1 MAGNSF
7 GNFFKIM
14 TFGESHGP
22 MIGVVID
29 GLKPNLEIDVS
40 EIQKELDRRKPG
52 QSTITTQRKESDI
65 VQIVSGIFEG
75 KTTGTPIC
83 LLIKNEDYVSKDYET
98 IKQIFR
104 PGHGGYT
111 FLKKY
116 GIHDYRGGG
125 RISGRETAAR
135 VAAGAV
141 AKQLLQKRRIKI
153 LAYTKQIGKV
163 AISNFD
169 ENEIERNPVRCPDS
183 VAAEKMIKL
192 IEKVKREGDSIG
204 GVVEI
209 KVIGLSAGYGEPVFD
224 KLEADFAKAL
234 MSIGAVRGFEIGSGF
249 KSALMKGS
257 ECNDQFRINPAT
269 GEIETKTNNSGGIQA
284 GISNGQEIVM
294 RIAVKPTSS
303 ISRKQKSVTYDNKEV
318 EFEIQGRHDPCICP
332 RIVPVAEAMVALV
345 LIDHIL
351 MQEQIETPVEKL
363 DYLRDKINLIDQ
375 QILLLFHAR
384 NEFVKKLAEVKKR
397 FGLYLHDEKR
407 EKFLWDNWLNSAEL
421 LELDKEFVSS
431 ILNTIIKNSREIQ
444 SGIVK
449 C

>member
-29 GLKPNLEIDVS
+29 GLKPNIEIDIS

-52 QSTITTQRKESDI
+52 QSSITTQRKESDI
-65 VQIVSGIFEG
+65 VQVISGIFEG

-83 LLIKNEDYVSKDYET
+83 MIIKNEDYISKDYEN
-98 IKQIFR
+98 IKEIFR

-116 GIHDYRGGG
+116 GIYDYRGGG
-125 RISGRETAAR
+125 RTSGRETAAR
-135 VAAGAV
+135 VAAGSV
-141 AKQLLQKRRIKI
+141 AKQLLQQRGVKI
-153 LAYTKQIGKV
+153 LAYTKQIGEIT
-163 AISNFD
+163 ISNFD
-169 ENEIERNPVRCPDS
+169 ENEIEKNSVRCPDKD
-183 VAAEKMIKL
+183 AAKKMIEL
-192 IEKVKREGDSIG
+192 IESVKSEGDSIG
-204 GVVEI
+204 GIIEI
-209 KVIGLSAGYGEPVFD
+209 RVQGLPAGYGEPVFD

-269 GEIETKTNNSGGIQA
+269 GEIETITNNSGGIQA
-284 GISNGQEIVM
+284 GISNGQEILM

-303 ISRKQKSVTYDNKEV
+303 IYKKQKSVTYNGEEV
-318 EFEIQGRHDPCICP
+318 EFQIKGRHDPCICP
-332 RIVPVAEAMVALV
+332 RIVPVAEAMVAIV

-351 MQEQIETPVEKL
+351 MQEQIESPSEKL
-363 DYLRDKINLIDQ
+363 EFLREKINLIDQ
-375 QILLLFHAR
+375 QILLLLQAR
-384 NEFVKKLAEVKKR
+384 NELVKKVALVKKGIR
-397 FGLYLHDEKR
+397 YNLYDEQR

>member
-29 GLKPNLEIDVS
+29 GLKPNIEIDIS

-52 QSTITTQRKESDI
+52 QSSVTTQRKESDR

-83 LLIKNEDYVSKDYET
+83 MIIKNEDYISKDYEN
-98 IKQIFR
+98 IKDIFR

-116 GIHDYRGGG
+116 GIYDYRGGG
-125 RISGRETAAR
+125 RTSGRETAAR

-141 AKQLLQKRRIKI
+141 AKQLLQRRGIKI
-153 LAYTKQIGKV
+153 LAYTKQIGDIT
-163 AISNFD
+163 ISTFD
-169 ENEIERNPVRCPDS
+169 ENEIEKNPVRCPDAE
-183 VAAEKMIKL
+183 AAKKMIEL
-192 IEKVKREGDSIG
+192 VEKVKSEGDSVG
-204 GVVEI
+204 GIIEI
-209 KVIGLSAGYGEPVFD
+209 KVQGLSAGYGEPVFD

-257 ECNDQFRINPAT
+257 ECNDQFQINPET
-269 GEIETKTNNSGGIQA
+269 NEIETTTNHSGGIQA

-303 ISRKQKSVTYDNKEV
+303 ISKKQKSVTYNGEEV
-318 EFEIQGRHDPCICP
+318 EFEIKGRHDPCICP
-332 RIVPVAEAMVALV
+332 RIVPVAEAMTALV

-351 MQEQIETPVEKL
+351 MQEQLRSSNEKL
-363 DYLRDKINLIDQ
+363 EYLRNNIDLIDQ
-375 QILLLFHAR
+375 QILLLLHAR
-384 NEFVKKLAEVKKR
+384 NELVKKVAQVKKENSMEVFDSAR
-397 FGLYLHDEKR
+397 EEFLYT
-407 EKFLWDNWLNSAEL
+407 NWLKSAEL
-421 LELDKEFVSS
+421 LELDKEFVTS
-431 ILNTIIKNSREIQ
+431 ILQSIIKNSREIQ
-444 SGIVK
+444 SGIIK